1 MPPPSSGRRSTR
13 RRTATSRSEI
23 LKPAYELDPDYRTR
37 FLREARAAGALQ
49 HPNIVQLFDV
59 TDEAGAPAI
68 IMELVDGPSL
78 AELVERQGALAPAE
92 ARRLLLQLAGGV
104 GFAHA
109 RGRVHR
115 DLKPSNIL
123 LDRDLRTAKVADFGI
138 AQITQDAAQLTQVGQ
153 LVGTPRYM
161 APEQLEGGRV
171 DARADLFALGA
182 VAYEMLSGA
191 KAFDGGSL
199 ATLSHQICNLEPR
212 SLRERVPGV
221 PADLA
226 EAVAR
231 LLRKKPEDRFPS
243 ADAFA
248 AAISGEGEAVPPKAA
263 LGRRPSAAAS
273 GERPAPDAPGRSRR
287 LWPLA
292 GAGAAAL
299 VVAAVVAAL
308 YLAPLAPPPAPVSAP
323 PPAPATPPSPQAP
336 APQAEAPSAPSQTDQ
351 AANEPAPDLGSSS
364 PPAQS
369 QPPEPAPGPQAAL
382 PPEPEPMPPPRAPVP
397 EPPPPSTYEPPL
409 VPPPQPADWEP
420 AWRQTVQAVA
430 KLPCARLEVASLDGR
445 PSLLGLGPATEQPS
459 LQDLA
464 TSLPRSPALDL
475 ADVSPGS
482 TQCSLLDLLAGHTT
496 PNPVSLVRLASP
508 NQDRRVAAAD
518 GMTLLVNRPDQPSW
532 ITVDYLMADGGTYH
546 LVDIKGAS
554 ARPEPAGGT
563 FILRLPELSPPF
575 GREMIVVTASPARL
589 FDKPRPQSEPTPA
602 YLDALGRAL
611 RAARGP
617 RTPLASVLPIET
629 VDRLP

>member
-1 MPPPSSGRRSTR
+1 
-13 RRTATSRSEI
+13 
-23 LKPAYELDPDYRTR
+23 
-37 FLREARAAGALQ
+37 
-49 HPNIVQLFDV
+49 
-59 TDEAGAPAI
+59 
-68 IMELVDGPSL
+68 
-78 AELVERQGALAPAE
+78 
-92 ARRLLLQLAGGV
+92 
-104 GFAHA
+104 
-109 RGRVHR
+109 
-115 DLKPSNIL
+115 
-123 LDRDLRTAKVADFGI
+123 
-138 AQITQDAAQLTQVGQ
+138 
-153 LVGTPRYM
+153 
-161 APEQLEGGRV
+161 
-171 DARADLFALGA
+171 
-182 VAYEMLSGA
+182 
-191 KAFDGGSL
+191 
-199 ATLSHQICNLEPR
+199 
-212 SLRERVPGV
+212 
-221 PADLA
+221 
-226 EAVAR
+226 
-231 LLRKKPEDRFPS
+231 
-243 ADAFA
+243 
-248 AAISGEGEAVPPKAA
+248 
-263 LGRRPSAAAS
+263 
-273 GERPAPDAPGRSRR
+273 
-287 LWPLA
+287 
-292 GAGAAAL
+292 
-299 VVAAVVAAL
+299 
-308 YLAPLAPPPAPVSAP
+308 
-323 PPAPATPPSPQAP
+323 
-336 APQAEAPSAPSQTDQ
+336 
-351 AANEPAPDLGSSS
+351 
-364 PPAQS
+364 
-369 QPPEPAPGPQAAL
+369 
-382 PPEPEPMPPPRAPVP
+382 MPPPRAPVP
-397 EPPPPSTYEPPL
+397 QPPPPSTYEPPL

-482 TQCSLLDLLAGHTT
+482 TQCNLLDLLAGHTT

-554 ARPEPAGGT
+554 ARPEPAGGN